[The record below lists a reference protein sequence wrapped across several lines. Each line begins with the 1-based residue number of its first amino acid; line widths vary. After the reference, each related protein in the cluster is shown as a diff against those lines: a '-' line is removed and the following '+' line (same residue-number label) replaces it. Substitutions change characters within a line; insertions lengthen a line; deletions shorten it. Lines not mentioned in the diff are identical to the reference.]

1 MRPLA
6 KTRAFT
12 TLTFFAN
19 GFGMGAWSVAI
30 ATVKS
35 ALHAS
40 DGQMGFALLAFGL
53 GAIFAMPFAGFAASR
68 IGAGKMCALCG
79 AAFSLCL
86 AGPALAPSI
95 LSLALVLLFLGISNG
110 SLDVVMNARAS
121 QVESDWRSPLMSS
134 FHAAWSAGGLL
145 GAGCAGL
152 MAESHWSLRSTLFIP
167 SAIVA
172 VLMIP
177 ACVNGFRNSGSRS
190 EASITFAIP
199 GKGVAALGAIAF
211 LSLLT
216 EGGIAGWTS
225 IYLREELPGGSGSY
239 AIGYGAFA
247 LSMAICR
254 LCGDR
259 IVRHYGPRVTVIAGA
274 SLAALGFSIVL
285 LWPTLVIACLAFVMV
300 GLGLGNIVPVIFSAA
315 GKQPVGPSQGVAMTA
330 TAGYAGFLI
339 GPPVI
344 GTIAQLT
351 SLRIALAAQPI
362 ATILIALMARRFL
375 RPMGGARDV
384 KNQGEFS

>member
-1 MRPLA
+1 MRALA
-6 KTRAFT
+6 TARTFT

-30 ATVKS
+30 AGVKG

-53 GAIFAMPFAGFAASR
+53 GAILAMPLAGFAASR
-68 IGAGKMCALCG
+68 IGVGKMCALCG
-79 AAFSLCL
+79 AAFSIFL
-86 AGPALAPSI
+86 AGPVFALGI
-95 LSLALVLLFLGISNG
+95 LSLALLLLFLGMSNG

-121 QVESDWRSPLMSS
+121 TVESAWRSPLMSS
-134 FHAAWSAGGLL
+134 FHAAWSFGGLL

-152 MAESHWSLRSTLFIP
+152 IAAGRWGSGATLSIP
-167 SAIVA
+167 AAIVA
-172 VLMIP
+172 LLMIP
-177 ACVNGFRNSGSRS
+177 ACVNGFQSS
-190 EASITFAIP
+190 EPRPEKSVAFAIP
-199 GKGVAALGAIAF
+199 GKSVMALGAIAF

-216 EGGIAGWTS
+216 EGGVSEWTS
-225 IYLREELPGGSGSY
+225 IYLREVLVGSRGSY

-254 LCGDR
+254 LWGDSL
-259 IVRHYGPRVTVIAGA
+259 VRQFGPRAIVTGGA
-274 SLAALGFSIVL
+274 FVAVLGFSIVL
-285 LWPTLVIACLAFVMV
+285 IRPTLSTACVAFVMV

-315 GKQPVGPSQGVAMTA
+315 GKQSVGASQGVAMTA

-339 GPPVI
+339 GPPII

-351 SLRIALAAQPI
+351 SLRIALVALPAAAMLI
-362 ATILIALMARRFL
+362 VLIAWRSIGTPRVQPSL
-375 RPMGGARDV
+375 V
-384 KNQGEFS
+384 IE